1 MVTGNFNLEKLL
13 KNLKKKTGKKAEIL
27 TMNEKV
33 EKEDVVQNEA
43 NEQETVTKKNE
54 EDDIVDKKDET
65 PEVEEKI
72 DKPETSTRKL
82 EIHIAFLS
90 EKYEPDIG
98 KVISK
103 FEGVKTC
110 KVDVEN
116 KKVVITGDF
125 DEEKLWKELEE
136 KMRKR
141 IVKMEKEK
149 KDDEPITKDEENEID
164 RGVYMNPSSD
174 DEKEMA
180 RWMMF
185 SDENPNACSIS

>member
-1 MVTGNFNLEKLL
+1 
-13 KNLKKKTGKKAEIL
+13 
-27 TMNEKV
+27 MNEKV

-54 EDDIVDKKDET
+54 EGDIVEKKDET

-90 EKYEPDIG
+90 EKYEADIG

-141 IVKMEKEK
+141 IVKMGKEK

>member
-1 MVTGNFNLEKLL
+1 
-13 KNLKKKTGKKAEIL
+13 
-27 TMNEKV
+27 
-33 EKEDVVQNEA
+33 
-43 NEQETVTKKNE
+43 
-54 EDDIVDKKDET
+54 
-65 PEVEEKI
+65 
-72 DKPETSTRKL
+72 
-82 EIHIAFLS
+82 
-90 EKYEPDIG
+90 
-98 KVISK
+98 
-103 FEGVKTC
+103 
-110 KVDVEN
+110 
-116 KKVVITGDF
+116 
-125 DEEKLWKELEE
+125 LWKELEE